1 MSDQWGPDAVMD
13 RVRID
18 AAGMHY
24 TPLNMAIRAAVA
36 KGAREIEIDHVM
48 GQRFIADGLKGD
60 VRLIIH
66 GVPGGDLGMFMSGP
80 TCIVH
85 GNCDHA
91 PGNTMD
97 SGLIVIHG
105 SAGDAVAHSMRGGKV
120 FVRDSIG
127 YRGGIHMKQYRD
139 KRPIL
144 VLGGNFR
151 AFLGEYMAG
160 GLILALGPPPDRP
173 IRERGIGSGIH
184 GGRIIVRGDVDDEYL
199 GVGAQKSPLTREERD
214 EISPLIREFATYF
227 QRDPDVLLDDSYVQI
242 RPSSSR
248 PFASKY
254 TWE

>member
-1 MSDQWGPDAVMD
+1 MNT
-13 RVRID
+13 VRID
-18 AAGMHY
+18 ARGMHY
-24 TPLNMAIRAAVA
+24 TPLNTAIRKAVA
-36 KGAREIEIDHVM
+36 SSVREIIVDNVM

-60 VRLIIH
+60 ATLTIH

-97 SGLIVIHG
+97 NGKIIIHG

-120 FVRDSIG
+120 FVRDNVG
-127 YRGGIHMKQYRD
+127 YRAGIHMKQYME
-139 KRPIL
+139 KRPVL
-144 VLGGNFR
+144 VIGGSYR

-160 GLILALGPPPDRP
+160 GLILALGDPAVHPHT
-173 IRERGIGSGIH
+173 ERGIGSGIH
-184 GGRIIVRGDVDDEYL
+184 GGKIVIRGNIDEYYL
-199 GVGAQKSPLTREERD
+199 GVGARTFPLSDEGID
-214 EISPLIREFATYF
+214 EIIPLIEEYAGYF
-227 QRDPDVLLDDSYVQI
+227 GIDPDPLIHESYTQVT
-242 RPSSSR
+242 PSSSR

>member
-1 MSDQWGPDAVMD
+1 MSC
-13 RVRID
+13 VRID
-18 AAGMHY
+18 AKGMHY
-24 TPLNMAIRAAVA
+24 TPLNKAIREAVA
-36 KGAREIEIDHVM
+36 AGAREIEIDNVM

-60 VRLIIH
+60 VTLVINGI
-66 GVPGGDLGMFMSGP
+66 PGGDLGMFMSGP
-80 TCIVH
+80 TCIVR

-105 SAGDAVAHSMRGGKV
+105 SAGDAVAHSMRGGRV

-139 KRPIL
+139 KRPVL
-144 VLGGNFR
+144 VIGGGFR

-160 GLILALGPPPDRP
+160 GLILALGNPPSLP
-173 IRERGIGSGIH
+173 IRERGLGSGIH
-184 GGRIIVRGDVDDEYL
+184 GGKIVIRGDVDDASL
-199 GVGAQKSPLTREERD
+199 GVGARKTPVSREEM
-214 EISPLIREFATYF
+214 EEVVPLIREFTGYF
-227 QRDPDVLLDDSYVQI
+227 DLDPDPLLDDAYVQI
-242 RPSSSR
+242 QPSSSR